1 MLPAARVQ
9 AAIELL
15 DLIIDAAKAN
25 GAAADTIIAT
35 WFKERRYAGSKDR
48 RAVRDLVYR
57 AIRAYGEPPRS
68 GRVAI
73 LGLGDLAEHFDG
85 SPHGPPRIG
94 SKEKPATLSLLPD
107 WLSDLIAD
115 EDQPSLLGRAPFDLR
130 VNALQT
136 TRDQALALFEDALP
150 IDGTAYGLRLA
161 DNIPLAARPELRGL
175 VEVQDAGSQMIA
187 ATCHAKPGQSVI
199 DLCAGAGGKSLAL
212 SADMQAQGRLI
223 ACDTDRRRL
232 ARLPAR
238 ISDAGARN
246 IETLVLNPKREMDA
260 LEPYVDWADC
270 VLVDAPCSGSGTW
283 RRNPELRWR
292 LTPQRLAATCELQAH
307 VLDVAAPLVKPG
319 GALVYAVCS
328 VLDDEGAAQIDA
340 FLANHPEFQPASTG
354 IALGREAG
362 HGRLLTPHHDATDG
376 FFIARLEKTC

>member
-1 MLPAARVQ
+1 MLAAARVQ

-15 DLIIDAAKAN
+15 DLIIAAAQAN
-25 GAAADTIIAT
+25 GAAADTIIAN

-57 AIRAYGEPPRS
+57 AIRAYGEPPKS
-68 GRVAI
+68 GRVAM

-85 SPHGPPRIG
+85 SPHGPPAIG
-94 SKEKPATLSLLPD
+94 GREKPATPSLLPA
-107 WLSDLIAD
+107 WLSDLIDD
-115 EDQPSLLGRAPFDLR
+115 EDQPALLGRAPFDLR

-136 TRDQALALFEDALP
+136 TREQALPLFDNAVPIEGTSNGIRLP
-150 IDGTAYGLRLA
+150 E
-161 DNIPLAARPELRGL
+161 NIPLARSPDLRGL
-175 VEVQDAGSQMIA
+175 VEVQDAGSQLIA
-187 ATCHAKPGQSVI
+187 ATCHAQPGQSVI

-260 LEPYVDWADC
+260 LGDYVDWADC

-292 LTPQRLAATCELQAH
+292 LTPQRLVATCELQAH
-307 VLDVAAPLVKPG
+307 VLDLAAPLVKPG

-328 VLDDEGAAQIDA
+328 VLDQEGAAQIDA
-340 FLANHPEFQPASTG
+340 FLADHPEFQPTATG
-354 IALGREAG
+354 IALGRAAG